1 MSQTPNDYARVQ
13 GVVNNNM
20 RNNTLHSPILVWGFR
35 EVVKLAAS
43 EGAALASDR
52 YLPSRNRA
60 NPTDSQT
67 PSLCFPRR

>member
-43 EGAALASDR
+43 EGAALATVIYHQEIEQKS
-52 YLPSRNRA
+52 A
-60 NPTDSQT
+60 
-67 PSLCFPRR
+67 